1 MASSGDSSIK
11 SSYSTSKSSGDSC
24 CIGCGDSCN
33 IIKSSY
39 STSKSSGDSCCIG
52 SGDSGIKSSGLNLK
66 DKIIMN
72 DIDNSNL
79 FFKIY
84 RNLYLKN
91 EILKHVKLYNKY
103 WKDTVVF
110 RDVNK
115 YNSFEF
121 KDYLLNLEYS
131 FFQHIKIPNVEILK
145 IGNSFWDRKK
155 LIKSIPENFI
165 PSSVKDLT
173 IKKPCFSNNT
183 DQSERLCNIIPP
195 TVTKLDLGEY
205 NNPLHPGDIS
215 KTLKS
220 LTISICFSDE
230 LKESL
235 WPDELELDEL
245 KIFRY
250 GELKKDCY
258 FPKNYKSLQ
267 VYGYVPHIFNINL
280 LSLSLVKLIIELPKL
295 SSMNLST
302 LKNLKHLSVCDFN
315 GDIEKGFLPEG
326 LETLNIF
333 NKNNFNFQVGSLP
346 KSLKKLFI
354 FSYNKKIKLGV
365 LPEGLETLYISETKE
380 SFDVGVFPSSINY
393 LDFGYLAKSM
403 EKLKVGV
410 LPISLKT
417 FSFPSIYSF
426 EIEEGLLPNSIE
438 TLNLP
443 KHFNQIITKTLL
455 PNKLVR
461 LDFGESFNSP
471 ILPNTLPETLKFLSF
486 GFTFNQE
493 IDPFCFPNSIE
504 SIFFKGGFNKPLKV
518 GCWPTSLKNLFLGTS
533 FDSDIEP
540 FALSQSLQCLS
551 IEGPFN
557 KYFEPNTLP
566 PSLLSIKLPSLYNK
580 EIDIILPN
588 LTHLSIGTTYNS
600 EYFLKRDG
608 DYSDPESI
616 LSLIF

>member
-1 MASSGDSSIK
+1 
-11 SSYSTSKSSGDSC
+11 
-24 CIGCGDSCN
+24 
-33 IIKSSY
+33 
-39 STSKSSGDSCCIG
+39 
-52 SGDSGIKSSGLNLK
+52 
-66 DKIIMN
+66 MN

-91 EILKHVKLYNKY
+91 EILKHIKLYNKY

-115 YNSFEF
+115 YNSFKF

-131 FFQHIKIPNVEILK
+131 FSQHIKIPNVEILK

-173 IKKPCFSNNT
+173 IKKPGLYNNT
-183 DQSERLCNIIPP
+183 EPSERLCNFIPP
-195 TVTKLDLGEY
+195 TVTKLDLREY
-205 NNPLHPGDIS
+205 NNPLHPGDIN

-220 LTISICFSDE
+220 LTIGIGTDE

-245 KIFRY
+245 KIFNFR
-250 GELKKDCY
+250 KHNQDCY
-258 FPKNYKSLQ
+258 FPKNYKSLE
-267 VYGYVPHIFNINL
+267 VAGYVPHIFNINL
-280 LSLSLVKLIIELPKL
+280 LSLSLVKFTIELPKL

-302 LKNLKHLSVCDFN
+302 LKNLKYLSVWDFN

-346 KSLKKLFI
+346 KSLKKLYI

-365 LPEGLETLYISETKE
+365 LPEGLETLYLSGETKKA
-380 SFDVGVFPSSINY
+380 FDVGVFPSSITY
-393 LDFGYLAKSM
+393 LGFDYFSKSM

-471 ILPNTLPETLKFLSF
+471 ILPNTLPETLNSLSF
-486 GFTFNQE
+486 GFAFNQE

-540 FALSQSLQCLS
+540 FALPQSLQCLS

-566 PSLLSIKLPSLYNK
+566 LSLLSIKLPSLYNK

-588 LTHLSIGTTYNS
+588 LTNLLIGTTYTS

-608 DYSDPESI
+608 DYSDSESI